1 MVPSFPQL
9 RQQKSLEKW
18 SPDIVGT
25 AHCRIQ
31 VDALTDERSK
41 HWNWKNTGSIELN
54 LSDKHKTDISR
65 GADHILA
72 QTQIKASDWHY
83 DAKIWPHMHPYG
95 TGSAFSE
102 VGSGALSRLVR
113 NRLLLIQNC
122 FRNNSLYAFWFL
134 HRLITKELFFRE
146 LRRKK
151 SGDKKASCPNDPD
164 PITRLYGTVM
174 PKDIPESCA
183 WRQP

>member
-1 MVPSFPQL
+1 M
-9 RQQKSLEKW
+9 
-18 SPDIVGT
+18 GT
-25 AHCRIQ
+25 AHCRIHI
-31 VDALTDERSK
+31 DALTDERSK

-54 LSDKHKTDISR
+54 LSEKNKTDISR

-95 TGSAFSE
+95 TGSAFCE

-113 NRLLLIQNC
+113 NRLLLIQSC

-146 LRRKK
+146 TRKPAVQMTQIP
-151 SGDKKASCPNDPD
+151 SQDYMERSCPRIYQKVALGGSLRTHYRKHP
-164 PITRLYGTVM
+164 
-174 PKDIPESCA
+174 
-183 WRQP
+183 